1 MEENQT
7 VPAMIPEGD
16 FAAFLEGEKVETLL
30 SPLGYAYCAEGQDAD
45 LRVKRL
51 ERLEVTARRRGAT
64 PAQMEDWRMLRDREL
79 DVEWMLNRDSVR
91 SKARWVALQGSPLQ
105 TIASVQPR
113 EAEYLAEPYLPRGMI
128 TILAGH
134 AGQGKTTLALWLAS
148 HVSNGD
154 LLPGGKPGNVYYF
167 TTENDESIVLRPR
180 LEAMD
185 ARLDRVMVMR
195 SDARQLTLTDPRLF
209 EMHKIF
215 DGKPDLIVFDPVQS
229 YVGKKLDMNRTDD
242 VRAPLFERRDMFF
255 VAVDQI
261 DLPARFGDVRFMMD
275 NLNKLLHATNA
286 AVVLI
291 CHTKKAPMGFN
302 GRPCELINGSS
313 DFVNAARSV
322 CFLGRD
328 PARPDVCVVAQEKNS
343 LGLPGASLAFT
354 IGEDGAVHWS
364 DEECELTAA
373 QILTYSNE
381 KRQHATRPSERA
393 QAALRDLL
401 AKNEKMRSTDIL
413 EACAK
418 QGISRSAVYRARDE
432 LPIQKQRTGMGS
444 FWSMPAKSQMDTTTE

>member
-7 VPAMIPEGD
+7 VPAMISEGD

-45 LRVKRL
+45 IRVKRL
-51 ERLEVTARRRGAT
+51 ERLEVTARQRGAT
-64 PAQMEDWRMLRDREL
+64 PAQMEDWHMLRNREL

-154 LLPGGKPGNVYYF
+154 LMPGGKPGNVYYF

-242 VRAPLFERRDMFF
+242 VR
-255 VAVDQI
+255 
-261 DLPARFGDVRFMMD
+261 FMMD

-343 LGLPGASLAFT
+343 LGLPGASLAFS

-373 QILTYSNE
+373 QILTYSDE
-381 KRQHATRPSERA
+381 KRRHAARPSERA

>member
-16 FAAFLEGEKVETLL
+16 FAVFLEGEKVETLL

-45 LRVKRL
+45 IRMKRL
-51 ERLEVTARRRGAT
+51 ERLEVTARQRGAT
-64 PAQMEDWRMLRDREL
+64 PAQMEDWHMLRNREL

-154 LLPGGKPGNVYYF
+154 LMPGGKPGNVYYF

-229 YVGKKLDMNRTDD
+229 YVGKKLDMNRTD
-242 VRAPLFERRDMFF
+242 
-255 VAVDQI
+255 
-261 DLPARFGDVRFMMD
+261 DVRFMMD

-373 QILTYSNE
+373 QILTYSDE
-381 KRQHATRPSERA
+381 KRRHAASPSERA

>member
-7 VPAMIPEGD
+7 VPVMIPEGD

-45 LRVKRL
+45 IRVKRL
-51 ERLEVTARRRGAT
+51 ERLEATARQRGAT
-64 PAQMEDWRMLRDREL
+64 PAQMEDWHMLRNREL

-91 SKARWVALQGSPLQ
+91 NKARWVALQGSPLQ

-154 LLPGGKPGNVYYF
+154 LMPGGKPGNVYYF

-229 YVGKKLDMNRTDD
+229 YVGKKLDMNRTD
-242 VRAPLFERRDMFF
+242 
-255 VAVDQI
+255 
-261 DLPARFGDVRFMMD
+261 DVRFMMD

-373 QILTYSNE
+373 QILTYSDE
-381 KRQHATRPSERA
+381 KRRHAARPSERA

-444 FWSMPAKSQMDTTTE
+444 FWSMPAKSQIDTTTE

>member
-45 LRVKRL
+45 IRMKRL
-51 ERLEVTARRRGAT
+51 ERLEVTARQRGAT

-91 SKARWVALQGSPLQ
+91 NKARWVALQGSPLQ

-154 LLPGGKPGNVYYF
+154 LMPGGKPGNVYYF

-229 YVGKKLDMNRTDD
+229 YVGKKLDMNRTD
-242 VRAPLFERRDMFF
+242 
-255 VAVDQI
+255 
-261 DLPARFGDVRFMMD
+261 DVRFMMD

-373 QILTYSNE
+373 QILTYSDE
-381 KRQHATRPSERA
+381 KRRHAASPSERA
-393 QAALRDLL
+393 QAALRNLL

>member
-45 LRVKRL
+45 LRMKRL
-51 ERLEVTARRRGAT
+51 ERLEVTARQHGAT
-64 PAQMEDWRMLRDREL
+64 PAQMEDWHMLRNREL

-154 LLPGGKPGNVYYF
+154 LMPGGKPGNVYYF

-229 YVGKKLDMNRTDD
+229 YVGKKLDMNRTD
-242 VRAPLFERRDMFF
+242 
-255 VAVDQI
+255 
-261 DLPARFGDVRFMMD
+261 DVRFMMD

-354 IGEDGAVHWS
+354 IGENGAVHWS

-373 QILTYSNE
+373 QILTYSDE
-381 KRQHATRPSERA
+381 KRRHAARPSERA

-413 EACAK
+413 KACAK

>member
-45 LRVKRL
+45 IRMKRL
-51 ERLEVTARRRGAT
+51 ERLELTARQRGAT

-154 LLPGGKPGNVYYF
+154 LMPGGKPGNVYYF

-229 YVGKKLDMNRTDD
+229 YVGKKLDMNRTD
-242 VRAPLFERRDMFF
+242 
-255 VAVDQI
+255 
-261 DLPARFGDVRFMMD
+261 DVRFMMD

-373 QILTYSNE
+373 QILTYSDE
-381 KRQHATRPSERA
+381 KRRHAASPSERA

>member
-7 VPAMIPEGD
+7 VPAMILEGD

-45 LRVKRL
+45 LRMKRL
-51 ERLEVTARRRGAT
+51 ERLEGTARQRGAT
-64 PAQMEDWRMLRDREL
+64 PAQMEDWHMLRNREL

-154 LLPGGKPGNVYYF
+154 LMPGGKPGNVYYF

-229 YVGKKLDMNRTDD
+229 YVGKKLDMNRTD
-242 VRAPLFERRDMFF
+242 
-255 VAVDQI
+255 
-261 DLPARFGDVRFMMD
+261 DVRFMMD

-373 QILTYSNE
+373 QILTYSDE
-381 KRQHATRPSERA
+381 KRRHAARPSERA

>member
-51 ERLEVTARRRGAT
+51 ERLEVTARQRGAT

-91 SKARWVALQGSPLQ
+91 SKARWVALQGSLLQ

-154 LLPGGKPGNVYYF
+154 LMPGGKPGNVYYF

-242 VRAPLFERRDMFF
+242 VR
-255 VAVDQI
+255 
-261 DLPARFGDVRFMMD
+261 FMMD

-291 CHTKKAPMGFN
+291 CHTKKAQTGFN

-328 PARPDVCVVAQEKNS
+328 PARPDVCVVAQEKNA

-373 QILTYSNE
+373 QILTYSDE
-381 KRQHATRPSERA
+381 KRRHAARLSERA

>member
-45 LRVKRL
+45 IRVKRL
-51 ERLEVTARRRGAT
+51 ERMEVTARRRGAT
-64 PAQMEDWRMLRDREL
+64 QAQMEDWHMLRNREL

-91 SKARWVALQGSPLQ
+91 NKARWVALQGSPLQ

-154 LLPGGKPGNVYYF
+154 LMPGGKPGNVYYF

-195 SDARQLTLTDPRLF
+195 SNARQLTLTDPRLF

-229 YVGKKLDMNRTDD
+229 YVGKKLDMNRTD
-242 VRAPLFERRDMFF
+242 
-255 VAVDQI
+255 
-261 DLPARFGDVRFMMD
+261 DVRFMMD

-373 QILTYSNE
+373 QILTYSDE
-381 KRQHATRPSERA
+381 KRRHAARPSERA

>member
-16 FAAFLEGEKVETLL
+16 FTAFLEGEKVETLL

-154 LLPGGKPGNVYYF
+154 LMPGGKPGNVYYF

-229 YVGKKLDMNRTDD
+229 YVGKKLDMNRTD
-242 VRAPLFERRDMFF
+242 
-255 VAVDQI
+255 
-261 DLPARFGDVRFMMD
+261 DVRFMMD

-373 QILTYSNE
+373 QILTYSDE
-381 KRQHATRPSERA
+381 KRRHAASPSERA

>member
-45 LRVKRL
+45 IRVKRL
-51 ERLEVTARRRGAT
+51 ERLEVTARQRGAT
-64 PAQMEDWRMLRDREL
+64 PAQMEDWHMLRNREL

-154 LLPGGKPGNVYYF
+154 LMPGGKPGNVYYF

-215 DGKPDLIVFDPVQS
+215 DGKPDLIIFDPVQS
-229 YVGKKLDMNRTDD
+229 YVGKKLDMNRTD
-242 VRAPLFERRDMFF
+242 
-255 VAVDQI
+255 
-261 DLPARFGDVRFMMD
+261 DVRFMMD

-373 QILTYSNE
+373 QILTYSDE
-381 KRQHATRPSERA
+381 KRRHAARPNERA

>member
-51 ERLEVTARRRGAT
+51 ERLEVTARQRGAT
-64 PAQMEDWRMLRDREL
+64 PAQMEDWHMLRNREL

-154 LLPGGKPGNVYYF
+154 LMPGGKPGNVYYF

-229 YVGKKLDMNRTDD
+229 YVGKKLDMNRTD
-242 VRAPLFERRDMFF
+242 
-255 VAVDQI
+255 
-261 DLPARFGDVRFMMD
+261 DVRFMMD

-364 DEECELTAA
+364 NEECELTAA
-373 QILTYSNE
+373 QILTYSDE
-381 KRQHATRPSERA
+381 KRRHAASPSERA

-444 FWSMPAKSQMDTTTE
+444 FWSMPAKSQIDTTTE

>member
-45 LRVKRL
+45 LRMKRL
-51 ERLEVTARRRGAT
+51 ERLEVTARQRGAT
-64 PAQMEDWRMLRDREL
+64 PAQMEDWHMLRNREL

-154 LLPGGKPGNVYYF
+154 LMPDGKPGNVYYF

-229 YVGKKLDMNRTDD
+229 YVGKKLDMNRTD
-242 VRAPLFERRDMFF
+242 
-255 VAVDQI
+255 
-261 DLPARFGDVRFMMD
+261 DVRFMMD

-373 QILTYSNE
+373 QILTYSDE
-381 KRQHATRPSERA
+381 KRQHAARPSERA

-444 FWSMPAKSQMDTTTE
+444 FWSMPAKSQTDTTTE

>member
-51 ERLEVTARRRGAT
+51 ERLEVTACRRGAT

-154 LLPGGKPGNVYYF
+154 LMPGGKPERIG
-167 TTENDESIVLRPR
+167 DI
-180 LEAMD
+180 A
-185 ARLDRVMVMR
+185 AC
-195 SDARQLTLTDPRLF
+195 
-209 EMHKIF
+209 
-215 DGKPDLIVFDPVQS
+215 
-229 YVGKKLDMNRTDD
+229 VGT
-242 VRAPLFERRDMFF
+242 
-255 VAVDQI
+255 
-261 DLPARFGDVRFMMD
+261 
-275 NLNKLLHATNA
+275 
-286 AVVLI
+286 
-291 CHTKKAPMGFN
+291 
-302 GRPCELINGSS
+302 
-313 DFVNAARSV
+313 ARSGQP
-322 CFLGRD
+322 LMYYM
-328 PARPDVCVVAQEKNS
+328 
-343 LGLPGASLAFT
+343 GAGTSKQDISAEQWVLMT
-354 IGEDGAVHWS
+354 TREQMLLQHPLKVTLSGE
-364 DEECELTAA
+364 
-373 QILTYSNE
+373 
-381 KRQHATRPSERA
+381 
-393 QAALRDLL
+393 
-401 AKNEKMRSTDIL
+401 
-413 EACAK
+413 
-418 QGISRSAVYRARDE
+418 
-432 LPIQKQRTGMGS
+432 
-444 FWSMPAKSQMDTTTE
+444 

>member
-154 LLPGGKPGNVYYF
+154 LMPGGKPGNVYYF
-167 TTENDESIVLRPR
+167 TAENDESIVLRPR

-229 YVGKKLDMNRTDD
+229 YVGKKLDMNRTD
-242 VRAPLFERRDMFF
+242 
-255 VAVDQI
+255 
-261 DLPARFGDVRFMMD
+261 DVRFMMD

-364 DEECELTAA
+364 NEECELTAA
-373 QILTYSNE
+373 QILTYSDE
-381 KRQHATRPSERA
+381 KRRHAASPSERA

-444 FWSMPAKSQMDTTTE
+444 FWSMPAKSQIDTTTE

>member
-45 LRVKRL
+45 IRMKRL
-51 ERLEVTARRRGAT
+51 ERLEVTARQRGAT
-64 PAQMEDWRMLRDREL
+64 PAQMEDWHMLRNREL

-154 LLPGGKPGNVYYF
+154 LMPGGKPGNVYYF

-229 YVGKKLDMNRTDD
+229 YVGKKLDMNRTD
-242 VRAPLFERRDMFF
+242 
-255 VAVDQI
+255 
-261 DLPARFGDVRFMMD
+261 DVRFMMD

-373 QILTYSNE
+373 QILMRMLLLCSSS
-381 KRQHATRPSERA
+381 RWRISMMSW
-393 QAALRDLL
+393 ALRTKLAEIRSKPCSIPNRISLRSRLL
-401 AKNEKMRSTDIL
+401 M
-413 EACAK
+413 
-418 QGISRSAVYRARDE
+418 
-432 LPIQKQRTGMGS
+432 
-444 FWSMPAKSQMDTTTE
+444 

>member
-45 LRVKRL
+45 IRMKRL
-51 ERLEVTARRRGAT
+51 ERLEVTARQRGAT
-64 PAQMEDWRMLRDREL
+64 PAQMEDWHMLRNREL

-154 LLPGGKPGNVYYF
+154 LMPGGKPGNVYYF

-229 YVGKKLDMNRTDD
+229 YVGKKLDMNRTD
-242 VRAPLFERRDMFF
+242 
-255 VAVDQI
+255 
-261 DLPARFGDVRFMMD
+261 DVRFMMD

-373 QILTYSNE
+373 QILTYSDE
-381 KRQHATRPSERA
+381 KRRHAARPSERA

>member
-45 LRVKRL
+45 IRVKRL
-51 ERLEVTARRRGAT
+51 ERLEVTARQRGAT
-64 PAQMEDWRMLRDREL
+64 PAQMEDWHMLRNREL

-154 LLPGGKPGNVYYF
+154 LMPGGKPGNVYYF

-229 YVGKKLDMNRTDD
+229 YVGKKLDMNRTD
-242 VRAPLFERRDMFF
+242 
-255 VAVDQI
+255 
-261 DLPARFGDVRFMMD
+261 DVRFMMD

-373 QILTYSNE
+373 QILTYSDE
-381 KRQHATRPSERA
+381 KRRHAARPSERA

-444 FWSMPAKSQMDTTTE
+444 FWSMPAKSQIDTTTE

>member
-16 FAAFLEGEKVETLL
+16 FAVFLEGEKVETLL

-45 LRVKRL
+45 IRMKRL
-51 ERLEVTARRRGAT
+51 ERLEVTARQRGAT
-64 PAQMEDWRMLRDREL
+64 PAQMEDWHMLRNREL

-154 LLPGGKPGNVYYF
+154 LMPGGKPGNVYYF

-229 YVGKKLDMNRTDD
+229 YVGKKLDMNRTD
-242 VRAPLFERRDMFF
+242 
-255 VAVDQI
+255 
-261 DLPARFGDVRFMMD
+261 DVRFMMD

-373 QILTYSNE
+373 QILTYSDE
-381 KRQHATRPSERA
+381 KRRHAARPSERA

>member
-16 FAAFLEGEKVETLL
+16 FAVFLEGEKVETLL

-45 LRVKRL
+45 IRVKRL
-51 ERLEVTARRRGAT
+51 ERLEVTARQRGAT
-64 PAQMEDWRMLRDREL
+64 PAQMEDWHMLRNREL

-91 SKARWVALQGSPLQ
+91 NKARWVALQGSPLQ

-154 LLPGGKPGNVYYF
+154 LMPGGKPGNVYYF

-242 VRAPLFERRDMFF
+242 VR
-255 VAVDQI
+255 
-261 DLPARFGDVRFMMD
+261 FMMD

-328 PARPDVCVVAQEKNS
+328 PARPDICVVAQEKNS

-373 QILTYSNE
+373 QILTYSDE
-381 KRQHATRPSERA
+381 KRRHAARPSERA

>member
-51 ERLEVTARRRGAT
+51 GRLEVTARRRGVT

-91 SKARWVALQGSPLQ
+91 SKARRVALQGSPLQ

-154 LLPGGKPGNVYYF
+154 LMPGGKPGNVYYF

-242 VRAPLFERRDMFF
+242 VR
-255 VAVDQI
+255 
-261 DLPARFGDVRFMMD
+261 FMMD

-343 LGLPGASLAFT
+343 LGLPGVSLAFT

-373 QILTYSNE
+373 QILTYSDE
-381 KRQHATRPSERA
+381 KRRHAARPSERA

>member
-45 LRVKRL
+45 LRMKRL
-51 ERLEVTARRRGAT
+51 ERLEVTALQRGAT
-64 PAQMEDWRMLRDREL
+64 PAQMEDWHMLRNREL

-154 LLPGGKPGNVYYF
+154 LMPGGKPGNVYYF

-229 YVGKKLDMNRTDD
+229 YVGKKLDMNRTD
-242 VRAPLFERRDMFF
+242 
-255 VAVDQI
+255 
-261 DLPARFGDVRFMMD
+261 DVRFMMD

-373 QILTYSNE
+373 QILTYSDE
-381 KRQHATRPSERA
+381 KRRHAARPSERA

>member
-16 FAAFLEGEKVETLL
+16 FAVFLEGEKVETLL

-45 LRVKRL
+45 IRVKRL
-51 ERLEVTARRRGAT
+51 ERLEVTARQRGAT
-64 PAQMEDWRMLRDREL
+64 PAQMEDWHMLRNREL

-154 LLPGGKPGNVYYF
+154 LMPDGKPGNVYYF

-215 DGKPDLIVFDPVQS
+215 GGKPDLIVFDPVQS
-229 YVGKKLDMNRTDD
+229 YVGKKLDMNRTD
-242 VRAPLFERRDMFF
+242 
-255 VAVDQI
+255 
-261 DLPARFGDVRFMMD
+261 DVRFMMD

-373 QILTYSNE
+373 QILTYSDE
-381 KRQHATRPSERA
+381 KRRHAARPSERA

>member
-45 LRVKRL
+45 IRVKRL
-51 ERLEVTARRRGAT
+51 ERLEVTARQRGAT

-154 LLPGGKPGNVYYF
+154 LMPGGKPGNVYYF

-242 VRAPLFERRDMFF
+242 VR
-255 VAVDQI
+255 
-261 DLPARFGDVRFMMD
+261 FMMD

-291 CHTKKAPMGFN
+291 CHTKKAPMSFN

-373 QILTYSNE
+373 QILTYSDE
-381 KRQHATRPSERA
+381 KRRHAASPSERA

-444 FWSMPAKSQMDTTTE
+444 FWSMPAKSQIDTTTE

>member
-45 LRVKRL
+45 LRMKRL
-51 ERLEVTARRRGAT
+51 ERLEVTAHQRGAT
-64 PAQMEDWRMLRDREL
+64 PAQMEDWHMLRNREL

-154 LLPGGKPGNVYYF
+154 LMPGGKPGNVYYF

-229 YVGKKLDMNRTDD
+229 YVGKKLDMNRTD
-242 VRAPLFERRDMFF
+242 
-255 VAVDQI
+255 
-261 DLPARFGDVRFMMD
+261 DVRFMMD

-373 QILTYSNE
+373 QILTYSDE
-381 KRQHATRPSERA
+381 KRRHAARPSERA

>member
-16 FAAFLEGEKVETLL
+16 FAAFLKEEKVETLL

-45 LRVKRL
+45 IRMKRL
-51 ERLEVTARRRGAT
+51 ERLEVTARQRGAT
-64 PAQMEDWRMLRDREL
+64 PAQMEDWHMLRNREL

-154 LLPGGKPGNVYYF
+154 LMPGGKPGNVYYF

-229 YVGKKLDMNRTDD
+229 YVGKKLDMNRTD
-242 VRAPLFERRDMFF
+242 
-255 VAVDQI
+255 
-261 DLPARFGDVRFMMD
+261 DVRFMMD

-373 QILTYSNE
+373 QILTYSDE
-381 KRQHATRPSERA
+381 KRRHAASPSERA

-444 FWSMPAKSQMDTTTE
+444 FWSMPAKSQIDTTTE

>member
-7 VPAMIPEGD
+7 APATIPEGD
-16 FAAFLEGEKVETLL
+16 FAAFLEGAKVETLL

-45 LRVKRL
+45 IRVKRL
-51 ERLEVTARRRGAT
+51 ERLEAAAVQKRAT
-64 PAQMEDWRMLRDREL
+64 PAQLEDWHLLRNREL
-79 DVEWMLNRDSVR
+79 DDEWMLNRDSVR
-91 SKARWVALQGSPLQ
+91 NKARWVALESSPLQ

-154 LLPGGKPGNVYYF
+154 LMPGGQPGNVYYF

-180 LEAMD
+180 LEAMG
-185 ARLDRVMVMR
+185 ARLDKVMVMR
-195 SDARQLTLTDPRLF
+195 EGSRQLTLTDPRLF

-215 DGKPDLIVFDPVQS
+215 GSRPDLIVFDPVQS
-229 YVGKKLDMNRTDD
+229 YVGKKLDMNRTD
-242 VRAPLFERRDMFF
+242 
-255 VAVDQI
+255 
-261 DLPARFGDVRFMMD
+261 DVRFMMD

-291 CHTKKAPMGFN
+291 CHTKKAPMGFI

-373 QILTYSNE
+373 QILAYSDE
-381 KRQHATRPSERA
+381 KRQRAARPSERA
-393 QAALRDLL
+393 QAVIRKLL
-401 AKNEKMRSTDIL
+401 KENEKVRST
-413 EACAK
+413 EVFAACARE
-418 QGISRSAVYRARDE
+418 GISRSTVYRARDE
-432 LPIQKQRTGMGS
+432 LPIQEQRTGLGS
-444 FWSMPAKSQMDTTTE
+444 FWSMPAKSQTDTTTE

>member
-45 LRVKRL
+45 IRVKRL
-51 ERLEVTARRRGAT
+51 ERLEATARQRGAT
-64 PAQMEDWRMLRDREL
+64 PAQMEDWHMLRNREL

-91 SKARWVALQGSPLQ
+91 NKARWVALQGSPLQ

-154 LLPGGKPGNVYYF
+154 LMPGGKPGNVYYF

-229 YVGKKLDMNRTDD
+229 YVGKKLDMNRTD
-242 VRAPLFERRDMFF
+242 
-255 VAVDQI
+255 
-261 DLPARFGDVRFMMD
+261 DVRFMMD

-373 QILTYSNE
+373 QILTYSDE
-381 KRQHATRPSERA
+381 KRRHAARPSERA

>member
-45 LRVKRL
+45 IRMKRL
-51 ERLEVTARRRGAT
+51 ERLEVTARQRGAT
-64 PAQMEDWRMLRDREL
+64 PAQMEDWHMLRNREL

-154 LLPGGKPGNVYYF
+154 LMPGGKPGNVYYF

-229 YVGKKLDMNRTDD
+229 YVGKKLDMNRTD
-242 VRAPLFERRDMFF
+242 
-255 VAVDQI
+255 
-261 DLPARFGDVRFMMD
+261 DVRFMMD

-364 DEECELTAA
+364 DEECELIAA
-373 QILTYSNE
+373 QILTYSDE
-381 KRQHATRPSERA
+381 KRRHAASPSERA
-393 QAALRDLL
+393 QAVMRRMLMENKTMQSSDVL
-401 AKNEKMRSTDIL
+401 A
-413 EACAK
+413 ACEK
-418 QGISRSAVYRARDE
+418 QGISRATVYRARKG
-432 LPIQKQRTGMGS
+432 LPIQEERSGREKY
-444 FWSMPAKSQMDTTTE
+444 WSLSDASQISQTPVQGKAET

>member
-16 FAAFLEGEKVETLL
+16 FAVFLEGEKVETLL

-45 LRVKRL
+45 IRMKRL
-51 ERLEVTARRRGAT
+51 ERLEVTARQRGAT
-64 PAQMEDWRMLRDREL
+64 PAQMEDWHMLRNREL

-91 SKARWVALQGSPLQ
+91 NKARWVALQGSPLQ

-154 LLPGGKPGNVYYF
+154 LMPGGKPGNVYYF

-229 YVGKKLDMNRTDD
+229 YVGKKLDMNRTD
-242 VRAPLFERRDMFF
+242 
-255 VAVDQI
+255 
-261 DLPARFGDVRFMMD
+261 DVRFMMD

-373 QILTYSNE
+373 QILTYSDE
-381 KRQHATRPSERA
+381 KRRHAARPSERA

>member
-45 LRVKRL
+45 IRVKRL
-51 ERLEVTARRRGAT
+51 ERLEVTARQRGAT
-64 PAQMEDWRMLRDREL
+64 PAQMEDWHMLRNREL

-154 LLPGGKPGNVYYF
+154 LMPGGKPGNVYYF

-229 YVGKKLDMNRTDD
+229 YVGKKLDMNRTD
-242 VRAPLFERRDMFF
+242 
-255 VAVDQI
+255 
-261 DLPARFGDVRFMMD
+261 DVRFMMD

-364 DEECELTAA
+364 NEECELTAA
-373 QILTYSNE
+373 QILTYSDE
-381 KRQHATRPSERA
+381 KRRHAASPSERA

>member
-16 FAAFLEGEKVETLL
+16 FAVFLEGEKVETLL

-45 LRVKRL
+45 IRMKRL
-51 ERLEVTARRRGAT
+51 ERLEVTARQRGAT
-64 PAQMEDWRMLRDREL
+64 PAQMEDWHMLRNREL

-154 LLPGGKPGNVYYF
+154 LMPGGKPGNVYYF

-229 YVGKKLDMNRTDD
+229 YVGKKLDMNRTD
-242 VRAPLFERRDMFF
+242 
-255 VAVDQI
+255 
-261 DLPARFGDVRFMMD
+261 DVRFMMD

-364 DEECELTAA
+364 NEGCELTAA
-373 QILTYSNE
+373 QILTYSDE
-381 KRQHATRPSERA
+381 KRRHAASPSERA

-444 FWSMPAKSQMDTTTE
+444 FWSMPAKSQIDTTTE

>member
-7 VPAMIPEGD
+7 VPVMIPEGD

-51 ERLEVTARRRGAT
+51 ERLEVTARQRGAT

-91 SKARWVALQGSPLQ
+91 SKARWVALQGSLLQ

-154 LLPGGKPGNVYYF
+154 LMPGGKPGNVYYF

-242 VRAPLFERRDMFF
+242 VR
-255 VAVDQI
+255 
-261 DLPARFGDVRFMMD
+261 FMMD

-343 LGLPGASLAFT
+343 LGPSLAFT

-373 QILTYSNE
+373 QILTYSDE
-381 KRQHATRPSERA
+381 KRRHAARPSERA

>member
-64 PAQMEDWRMLRDREL
+64 SAQMEDWHMLRNREL

-154 LLPGGKPGNVYYF
+154 LMPGGKPGNVYYF

-229 YVGKKLDMNRTDD
+229 YVGKKLDMNRTD
-242 VRAPLFERRDMFF
+242 
-255 VAVDQI
+255 
-261 DLPARFGDVRFMMD
+261 DVRFMMD

-373 QILTYSNE
+373 QILTYSDE
-381 KRQHATRPSERA
+381 KRRHAARPSERA

>member
-45 LRVKRL
+45 IRMKRL
-51 ERLEVTARRRGAT
+51 ERLEVTARQRGAT
-64 PAQMEDWRMLRDREL
+64 PAQMEDWHMLRNREL

-91 SKARWVALQGSPLQ
+91 NKARWVALQGSPLQ

-154 LLPGGKPGNVYYF
+154 LMPGGKPGNVYYF

-229 YVGKKLDMNRTDD
+229 YVGKKLDMNRTD
-242 VRAPLFERRDMFF
+242 
-255 VAVDQI
+255 
-261 DLPARFGDVRFMMD
+261 DVRFMMD

-364 DEECELTAA
+364 DEACELTAA

-381 KRQHATRPSERA
+381 KRQHAARPSERA

>member
-16 FAAFLEGEKVETLL
+16 FAVFLEGEKVETLL

-45 LRVKRL
+45 IRVKRL
-51 ERLEVTARRRGAT
+51 ERLEATARQRGAT
-64 PAQMEDWRMLRDREL
+64 PAQMEDWHMLRNREL

-91 SKARWVALQGSPLQ
+91 NKARWVALQGSPLQ

-154 LLPGGKPGNVYYF
+154 LMPGGKPGNVYYF

-229 YVGKKLDMNRTDD
+229 YVGKKLDMNRTD
-242 VRAPLFERRDMFF
+242 
-255 VAVDQI
+255 
-261 DLPARFGDVRFMMD
+261 DVRFMMD

-373 QILTYSNE
+373 QILTYSDE
-381 KRQHATRPSERA
+381 KRRHAARPSERA

>member
-7 VPAMIPEGD
+7 APAMIPEGD

-45 LRVKRL
+45 IRMKRL
-51 ERLEVTARRRGAT
+51 ERLEVTARQRGAT
-64 PAQMEDWRMLRDREL
+64 PAQMEDWHMLRNREL

-154 LLPGGKPGNVYYF
+154 LMPGGKPGNVYYF

-215 DGKPDLIVFDPVQS
+215 GGKPDLIVFDPVQS
-229 YVGKKLDMNRTDD
+229 YVGKKLDMNRTD
-242 VRAPLFERRDMFF
+242 
-255 VAVDQI
+255 
-261 DLPARFGDVRFMMD
+261 DVRFMMD

-373 QILTYSNE
+373 QILTYSDE
-381 KRQHATRPSERA
+381 KRRHAASPSERA

>member
-45 LRVKRL
+45 IRMKRL
-51 ERLEVTARRRGAT
+51 ERLEVTARQRGAT
-64 PAQMEDWRMLRDREL
+64 PAQMEDWHMLRNREL

-91 SKARWVALQGSPLQ
+91 NKARWVALQGSPLQ

-154 LLPGGKPGNVYYF
+154 LMPGGKPGNVYYF

-229 YVGKKLDMNRTDD
+229 YVGKKLDMNRTD
-242 VRAPLFERRDMFF
+242 
-255 VAVDQI
+255 
-261 DLPARFGDVRFMMD
+261 DVRFMMD

-373 QILTYSNE
+373 QILTYSDE
-381 KRQHATRPSERA
+381 KRRHAASPSERA

>member
-45 LRVKRL
+45 IRMKRL
-51 ERLEVTARRRGAT
+51 ERLEVTARQRGAT
-64 PAQMEDWRMLRDREL
+64 PAQMEDWHMLRNREL
-79 DVEWMLNRDSVR
+79 DIEWMLNRDSVR

-154 LLPGGKPGNVYYF
+154 LMPGGKPGNVYYF

-229 YVGKKLDMNRTDD
+229 YVGKKLDMNRTD
-242 VRAPLFERRDMFF
+242 
-255 VAVDQI
+255 
-261 DLPARFGDVRFMMD
+261 DVRFMMD

-373 QILTYSNE
+373 QILTYSDE
-381 KRQHATRPSERA
+381 KRRHAASPSERA